1 MPSGINFH
9 SDKDKRSLAHQ
20 YVERLKNAN
29 IKVAA
34 ITDYNGIR
42 EEWLELI
49 KKEAEKND
57 IHILPGVELSL
68 EHPKYGLHILL
79 IFEKEVDMCSPE
91 IFDFINPTSH
101 SQPPHQ
107 KA

>member
-1 MPSGINFH
+1 MTNSGANWVRVDLHLHTPAVDSFSLPSGINFH
-9 SDKDKRSLAHQ
+9 SDKDKRSLVHQ

-49 KKEAEKND
+49 KKEAEKYLYSYLYFKNFACD
-57 IHILPGVELSL
+57 IL
-68 EHPKYGLHILL
+68 
-79 IFEKEVDMCSPE
+79 
-91 IFDFINPTSH
+91 
-101 SQPPHQ
+101 Q
-107 KA
+107 